1 MADATGK
8 NTMRSIFI
16 NPKIEETRDDLIAE
30 LLDELHDQ
38 TGLRVS
44 SSLRMFFGAIWLN
57 NDDGSATIKVNYIE
71 EIVHSLFPRRYAC
84 YSAEEII
91 DKLLEGGDCCESNTA
106 YVRAPLPIWL
116 EVYDPM
122 LNRMTAMVQPR
133 YEKLLGSFDE
143 IKSSLYYVVVRLYNK
158 GYYLSNPIIYKTFTN
173 QLNMECRKIK
183 AFQNMASIHDPI
195 NDLDSEDGQLTL
207 EDVIE
212 DPEATQWAE
221 NTRHMSEEEYDEELL
236 KKVKDICLK
245 MMSPLRYERMLLQ
258 IRTKTLTPDVVYD
271 LQKLRVILGS
281 KRFKKE
287 GK

>member
-1 MADATGK
+1 MANGR
-8 NTMRSIFI
+8 NTMQSIFI
-16 NPKIEETRDDLIAE
+16 DFKIGETRDDLIAE
-30 LLDELHDQ
+30 LLDEFYDQ
-38 TGLRVS
+38 VGLRVS
-44 SSLRMFFGAIWLN
+44 PHIKMFFGAIQLN
-57 NDDGSATIKVNYIE
+57 NDDGSTTIKVNYIE
-71 EIVHSLFPRRYAC
+71 EAIYGLALYCRC
-84 YSAEEII
+84 YSANEII
-91 DKLLEGGDCCESNTA
+91 CKLLDGGDNGESNTT
-106 YVRAPLPIWL
+106 YVRAPLSIWL
-116 EVYDPM
+116 KVYDPM
-122 LNRMTAMVQPR
+122 LNRMVAYIQPR

-158 GYYLSNPIIYKTFTN
+158 GYYLSNPIVYKAFTN

-195 NDLDSEDGQLTL
+195 NDLDGDNEQLTL

-212 DPEATQWAE
+212 DPDATQWAE
-221 NTRHMSEEEYDEELL
+221 DTRHISEEEYDEELL

-287 GK
+287 DK